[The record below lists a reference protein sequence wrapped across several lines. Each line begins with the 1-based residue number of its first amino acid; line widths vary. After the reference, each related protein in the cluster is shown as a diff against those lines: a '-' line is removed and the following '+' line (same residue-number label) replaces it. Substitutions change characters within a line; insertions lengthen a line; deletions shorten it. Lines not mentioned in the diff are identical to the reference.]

1 MGDICISARNNAKHK
16 PTAPMETQAT
26 TPPGTPQEQQGWY
39 ALKIFHN
46 RAVAAEKDLQAIGVE
61 CYLPRVEVIVQSSTG
76 RRSVRTRPAIAGL
89 LFVCCPPARLK
100 AIKEAMSGKAMFY
113 PSPDGAALNT
123 SPTTKGDTPWANACA
138 CSKARS
144 KAPKA
149 TYAAYAATADSS
161 SQSTAYAPWPHP
173 TSPHVSSRN
182 CPKQPNA
189 ETRPTSLKQ
198 TTAIFKPPKAQ
209 TLTPPSN
216 NYALVYR
223 RILSVH
229 GQRNTD
235 RYHHTPD
242 TPHSIP

>member
-100 AIKEAMSGKAMFY
+100 AIKEAMSGKAMF
-113 PSPDGAALNT
+113 
-123 SPTTKGDTPWANACA
+123 
-138 CSKARS
+138 
-144 KAPKA
+144 
-149 TYAAYAATADSS
+149 
-161 SQSTAYAPWPHP
+161 
-173 TSPHVSSRN
+173 
-182 CPKQPNA
+182 
-189 ETRPTSLKQ
+189 
-198 TTAIFKPPKAQ
+198 
-209 TLTPPSN
+209 
-216 NYALVYR
+216 
-223 RILSVH
+223 
-229 GQRNTD
+229 
-235 RYHHTPD
+235 
-242 TPHSIP
+242 